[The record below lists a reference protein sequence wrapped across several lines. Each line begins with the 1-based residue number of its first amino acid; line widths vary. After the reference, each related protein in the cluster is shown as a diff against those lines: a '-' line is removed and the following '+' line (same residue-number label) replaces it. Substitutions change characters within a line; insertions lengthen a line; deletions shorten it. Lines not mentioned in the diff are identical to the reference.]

1 MIELVPSS
9 VVGNQVVGAAQHLT
23 RSTGEVL
30 QVPAPMALLDDDMAA
45 TPRLNL
51 TSDNEISFDLG
62 TWELRDLQ
70 RGRDVGLCVYD
81 EPGSQSM
88 REMATRYV
96 REARSLR
103 LHELGEWVQQVLAE
117 MQGGAA

>member
-9 VVGNQVVGAAQHLT
+9 VVGNQVVGAAQYLT

-30 QVPAPMALLDDDMAA
+30 QVPAPMVLLDDDMAA
-45 TPRLNL
+45 TPRLTL
-51 TSDNEISFDLG
+51 TSDNEVSFDLG

-70 RGRDVGLCVYD
+70 RGRDLGVCAYG
-81 EPGSQSM
+81 EPGSRPM
-88 REMATRYV
+88 REMASRYV

-103 LHELGEWVQQVLAE
+103 RHELTEWVQQVLAE